1 MAAWDMTKK
10 VTMTFAT
17 PASEAWQ
24 TAVHQKIQD
33 LRAAC
38 QTDGMAP
45 QTEGVSI
52 REFKDQA
59 AAEAWVAFCNNLSSI
74 TGRVITS
81 SAISD
86 T

>member
-17 PASEAWQ
+17 PASEAWK
-24 TAVHQKIQD
+24 TAVHQKIQE
-33 LRAAC
+33 LRATC
-38 QTDGMAP
+38 QTDGMVLAI
-45 QTEGVSI
+45 EGGNI

-86 T
+86 I